1 MSILVKPQK
10 FHQVNSRPKLR
21 SEKSDFT
28 KKVKM
33 EKNINE
39 VTEDNLD
46 IVVLNS
52 DDETYDCDMCEE
64 TFWQMKWLESHRYS
78 AHGLMRADDPKVELM
93 MKISELEEQLTNAKH
108 QEDLKVK
115 DIEAKHDEKMQEMQ
129 KQISDLTT
137 ENQEHLDLME
147 NHLDFVKREKVE
159 LLMKISELE
168 EQLTNAKHQEDLKVK
183 DIEAKHDKKMQEIQ
197 KQISDLTTENQE
209 HLDLMEFVKCEKEEL
224 ANENEELKSKLKQL
238 NVNLNNMESKNDED
252 TSLLDLLGVEEITE
266 DISGDGIPRRNKK
279 AKVQSEIADDNKHV
293 KASGSGS
300 GFVSYLD
307 SSEVDEN
314 DDMDDYEIESSL
326 KDSNVSSAIMSKSIK
341 RNTSNF
347 EEIEN
352 RLRDI
357 PIIEKKL
364 LMNLKPLQFKVQKQF
379 ICEICEKIFTSNFN
393 KKTHIKNV
401 HEQIKEYKCEIC
413 GKLFG
418 QLSNKKKHLN
428 VHKYN

>member
-1 MSILVKPQK
+1 
-10 FHQVNSRPKLR
+10 
-21 SEKSDFT
+21 
-28 KKVKM
+28 M

-115 DIEAKHDEKMQEMQ
+115 DIEAKHD
-129 KQISDLTT
+129 
-137 ENQEHLDLME
+137 
-147 NHLDFVKREKVE
+147 
-159 LLMKISELE
+159 
-168 EQLTNAKHQEDLKVK
+168 
-183 DIEAKHDKKMQEIQ
+183 KKMQEIQ
-197 KQISDLTTENQE
+197 QQISDLTTENQE

-238 NVNLNNMESKNDED
+238 NVNLNNMETENKQLQENTNSLSYEMTEIKSKIEQLADLGTNNEKLKEELVQLKSAKASGSGADED

-307 SSEVDEN
+307 SSGVDEN

-326 KDSNVSSAIMSKSIK
+326 KDSNVSSAIVSKSIK

>member
-1 MSILVKPQK
+1 MS
-10 FHQVNSRPKLR
+10 
-21 SEKSDFT
+21 
-28 KKVKM
+28 
-33 EKNINE
+33 
-39 VTEDNLD
+39 
-46 IVVLNS
+46 
-52 DDETYDCDMCEE
+52 
-64 TFWQMKWLESHRYS
+64 S
-78 AHGLMRADDPKVELM
+78 A
-93 MKISELEEQLTNAKH
+93 
-108 QEDLKVK
+108 
-115 DIEAKHDEKMQEMQ
+115 
-129 KQISDLTT
+129 
-137 ENQEHLDLME
+137 
-147 NHLDFVKREKVE
+147 
-159 LLMKISELE
+159 
-168 EQLTNAKHQEDLKVK
+168 
-183 DIEAKHDKKMQEIQ
+183 
-197 KQISDLTTENQE
+197 
-209 HLDLMEFVKCEKEEL
+209 
-224 ANENEELKSKLKQL
+224 
-238 NVNLNNMESKNDED
+238 DED
-252 TSLLDLLGVEEITE
+252 TSLLDLPGVEEITE

-307 SSEVDEN
+307 SSGVDEN

-326 KDSNVSSAIMSKSIK
+326 KDSNVSSAIVSKSIK

-357 PIIEKKL
+357 PIKEKKL
-364 LMNLKPLQFKVQKQF
+364 LMNLKPLQLKVQVQKQY

-393 KKTHIKNV
+393 KKTHIKNI

>member
-1 MSILVKPQK
+1 
-10 FHQVNSRPKLR
+10 
-21 SEKSDFT
+21 
-28 KKVKM
+28 M

-115 DIEAKHDEKMQEMQ
+115 DIEAKHD
-129 KQISDLTT
+129 
-137 ENQEHLDLME
+137 
-147 NHLDFVKREKVE
+147 
-159 LLMKISELE
+159 
-168 EQLTNAKHQEDLKVK
+168 
-183 DIEAKHDKKMQEIQ
+183 KKMQEIQ
-197 KQISDLTTENQE
+197 QQISDLTTENQE

-300 GFVSYLD
+300 GFVFYLD
-307 SSEVDEN
+307 SSGVDEN

-326 KDSNVSSAIMSKSIK
+326 KDSNVSSAIVSKSIK

>member
-115 DIEAKHDEKMQEMQ
+115 DIEAKHDEKMQE
-129 KQISDLTT
+129 
-137 ENQEHLDLME
+137 
-147 NHLDFVKREKVE
+147 
-159 LLMKISELE
+159 
-168 EQLTNAKHQEDLKVK
+168 
-183 DIEAKHDKKMQEIQ
+183 IQ

-209 HLDLMEFVKCEKEEL
+209 HLDLMDFVKCEKEEL

-238 NVNLNNMESKNDED
+238 NVNLNNMETENKQLQENTNSLSNEMTEMKSKIEQLADLRTNNEKLKEELIQLKSAKASGSGADED
-252 TSLLDLLGVEEITE
+252 TSLLDLPGVEEITE

-326 KDSNVSSAIMSKSIK
+326 KDSNVSSAIVSKSIK

>member
-1 MSILVKPQK
+1 MAYLRT
-10 FHQVNSRPKLR
+10 NNEKL
-21 SEKSDFT
+21 
-28 KKVKM
+28 
-33 EKNINE
+33 
-39 VTEDNLD
+39 
-46 IVVLNS
+46 
-52 DDETYDCDMCEE
+52 
-64 TFWQMKWLESHRYS
+64 
-78 AHGLMRADDPKVELM
+78 
-93 MKISELEEQLTNAKH
+93 
-108 QEDLKVK
+108 
-115 DIEAKHDEKMQEMQ
+115 
-129 KQISDLTT
+129 
-137 ENQEHLDLME
+137 
-147 NHLDFVKREKVE
+147 
-159 LLMKISELE
+159 
-168 EQLTNAKHQEDLKVK
+168 
-183 DIEAKHDKKMQEIQ
+183 
-197 KQISDLTTENQE
+197 
-209 HLDLMEFVKCEKEEL
+209 KEEL
-224 ANENEELKSKLKQL
+224 DQLKSAKA
-238 NVNLNNMESKNDED
+238 SGSGADED
-252 TSLLDLLGVEEITE
+252 TSLLDLPGVEEITE

-279 AKVQSEIADDNKHV
+279 AKVQSGIADDNKHV

-300 GFVSYLD
+300 GFVFYLD
-307 SSEVDEN
+307 SSGVDEN

-326 KDSNVSSAIMSKSIK
+326 KDSNVSSAIVSKSIK

-428 VHKYN
+428 VHKFN